1 MIDTGHWILC
11 EGIEIT
17 DETFGF
23 LYLITNNLTNK
34 KYIGKKQC
42 ISKIKRQPLKG
53 KTRKRICYKQS
64 NWKTY
69 TSSSNDLNDDIIK
82 YGKENFTFEIIR
94 VCNSKW
100 ALAYFEIKEQIE
112 RDVLLK
118 DDYYNGIINVR
129 IGTAPKQELD
139 NYKNKVII

>member
-1 MIDTGHWILC
+1 MDNGHWILR
-11 EGIEIT
+11 EGVNIT

-42 ISKIKRQPLKG
+42 ISKIRRQPLKG
-53 KTRKRICYKQS
+53 KTRKRVCYKQS
-64 NWKTY
+64 DWKTY

-82 YGKENFTFEIIR
+82 YGKDNFTFEIIR
-94 VCNSKW
+94 ICNSKW

-118 DDYYNGIINVR
+118 EDYYNGIINVR